1 MIYRLIEKLESK
13 NMTKSSDSKAK
24 SAKLDSKNTTDN
36 QRNATGCPFHQQTPN
51 IDNNSRELEQDIHQ
65 DFNNE
70 MSYGDYLQLGQVL
83 SAQKP
88 LSGEHDEM
96 LFIIIHQTSELWL
109 KLAGHE
115 LQSAIA
121 YIKAEDF
128 GPAFKV
134 IARVK
139 QIFMQLTQS
148 WNILSTLTPSDY
160 LKFRDDLGHSS
171 GFQSCGY
178 RKLEFL
184 LGNKNA
190 DMLKIHQANSTAYQ
204 ELDTLLKQNSLY
216 DEVIIALAKAGF
228 DIDSTVRE
236 RDVTQAYQRNDSVLA
251 AWLNVYQ
258 QPGIYF
264 ELYELAEKLVDI
276 EDAFQ
281 QWRFKHMY
289 TVQRIIGYKKGT
301 GGSSGVGFL
310 KKALD
315 VSFFPELFEVRTHL

>member
-1 MIYRLIEKLESK
+1 MTKASSQTVNSK
-13 NMTKSSDSKAK
+13 NTNTQKKTSSDSK
-24 SAKLDSKNTTDN
+24 
-36 QRNATGCPFHQQTPN
+36 ATGCPFHHQAHKAN
-51 IDNNSRELEQDIHQ
+51 DNARPLEDSIHQ
-65 DFNNE
+65 GLDNE
-70 MSYGDYLQLGQVL
+70 MSYGDYLQLESVL

-115 LQSAIA
+115 LQSAID
-121 YIKAEDF
+121 YIKVENF

-139 QIFMQLTQS
+139 QIFLQLTQS

-160 LKFRDDLGHSS
+160 LKFRDDLGRSS
-171 GFQSCGY
+171 GIQSCGY

-184 LGNKNA
+184 LGNKSV
-190 DMLKIHQANSTAYQ
+190 DMLKIHPTGSTAYQ
-204 ELDTLLKQNSLY
+204 ALDKLLNQNSLY

-228 DIDSTVRE
+228 DIDNTVSR
-236 RDVTQAYQRNDSVLA
+236 RDITQPYQRNDSVLA
-251 AWLNVYQ
+251 AWLDVYQ
-258 QPGIYF
+258 QPETYF

-315 VSFFPELFEVRTHL
+315 ISFFPELFEVRTHL

>member
-1 MIYRLIEKLESK
+1 
-13 NMTKSSDSKAK
+13 MTKAKPNKIQPKQAKATSAPDNK
-24 SAKLDSKNTTDN
+24 SNVA
-36 QRNATGCPFHQQTPN
+36 GCPFHQQPSAAE
-51 IDNNSRELEQDIHQ
+51 DNFRALEDGIHQ

-70 MSYGDYLQLGQVL
+70 MSYGDYLQLDRVL

-115 LQSAIA
+115 LQSAID
-121 YIKAEDF
+121 YIKAENF

-139 QIFMQLTQS
+139 QIFLQLTQS

-160 LKFRDDLGHSS
+160 LKFRDDLGRSS
-171 GFQSCGY
+171 GFQSSGY

-184 LGNKNA
+184 LGNKSA
-190 DMLKIHQANSTAYQ
+190 DMLKVHQANSSAYQ
-204 ELDTLLKQNSLY
+204 ELDGLLNQNSLY

-228 DIDSTVRE
+228 DIDQTLSQ
-236 RDVTQAYQRNDSVLA
+236 RDITQPYQRNDSVLA
-251 AWLNVYQ
+251 AWLSVYQ
-258 QPGIYF
+258 QPETYF